1 MFESGEIEF
10 LVRDHMSEAAKASRL
25 NRLMSV
31 VIMRWWSGDAR
42 CLVEERRRNSMPFGV
57 LFA

>member
-31 VIMRWWSGDAR
+31 VIMRWWSGDAL
-42 CLVEERRRNSMPFGV
+42 CLDEERRRNSIPFGV
-57 LFA
+57 LVA